1 MKTIKNFMIV
11 AMVMFAGNAM
21 AQKLSAEAV
30 TIEPGGEANLVVS
43 YESEKELTGAQFSVT
58 LPTGVELKEENY
70 EYVSTLGADQTGYQV
85 NINDG
90 DGCQIVIISRVSKKA
105 PALVSG
111 KELITLS
118 LVAAADAKEG
128 EAKATISEIVFSDKG
143 TAVKVDGTVD
153 VTVNI
158 GDATGINSLNA
169 DNSNEPA
176 FNLAGQKVGKNYK
189 GIVVKNGKKTIVK

>member
-1 MKTIKNFMIV
+1 
-11 AMVMFAGNAM
+11 
-21 AQKLSAEAV
+21 
-30 TIEPGGEANLVVS
+30 
-43 YESEKELTGAQFSVT
+43 
-58 LPTGVELKEENY
+58 
-70 EYVSTLGADQTGYQV
+70 
-85 NINDG
+85 
-90 DGCQIVIISRVSKKA
+90 VSKKA

-118 LVAAADAKEG
+118 LVATADAKIG

-153 VTVNI
+153 VAVNI
-158 GDATGINSLNA
+158 TDGTGINSLNA

-189 GIVVKNGKKTIVK
+189 GIVVKNGKKVMK

>member
-1 MKTIKNFMIV
+1 MKTIKNFMIA

-30 TIEPGGEANLVVS
+30 TIEPGGEASLVVS

-70 EYVSTLGADQTGYQV
+70 EYISTLGADQTGYQV

-111 KELITLS
+111 KELITLA
-118 LVAAADAKEG
+118 LVADADAKVG

-153 VTVNI
+153 VAVNI
-158 GDATGINSLNA
+158 TDGTGINSLNA

-189 GIVVKNGKKTIVK
+189 GIVVKNGKKVAVK